1 MVAGGGLAGAAAAV
15 GLAQAGLAVTLIE
28 RETQP
33 VDKICGEFLSTE
45 AQEYLSRLGLDVTR
59 LSGAAISRL
68 RLVRGAKTVQADLPF
83 SAIGLSRRKLDE
95 ALLRHAQD
103 AGVQVLRGHSVRR
116 ISIKDKIALEIEG
129 LGTATPDI
137 LMLATGKHELRGIK
151 REFSPT
157 IMANDPSAHPRPVMA
172 ALDAAIHALP
182 FKSRRRHDSQPRL
195 PGVSPSDNKKNLIGF
210 KMYFRLRAAARAS
223 LQDHIEL
230 IFFPGGY
237 AGLQMIENGIANL
250 CLLVD
255 RDRYR
260 LCGGNWENLLAYLKT
275 SSAVLA
281 DQLTEAEPLLAQPLT
296 IYQVPYGFIHQPRAG
311 DPPGLFRLGDQAC
324 VIHSFTGDGM
334 SIALHSAML
343 AVRAVLEGKDGNSF
357 HRQLAA
363 DVRGQ
368 MKRADAI
375 YTLMNNPATQAAS
388 FKISCFWPGS
398 LKIAARLTRV
408 PVQARQE
415 GKDLHS

>member
-1 MVAGGGLAGAAAAV
+1 MVAGGGLAGSAAAL
-15 GLAQAGLAVTLIE
+15 GLAQAGLGVKLIE

-33 VDKICGEFLSTE
+33 ADKICGEFLSAE
-45 AQEYLSRLGLDVTR
+45 AKDYLSRLGLDVTR
-59 LSGAAISRL
+59 LGGARISRL
-68 RLVRGAKTVQADLPF
+68 RLVRGADTVQADLPF
-83 SAIGLSRRKLDE
+83 PAIGLSRRKLDE
-95 ALLRHAQD
+95 ALLRHAQN

-116 ISIKDKIALEIEG
+116 ISLNDKIALEIEG
-129 LGTATPDI
+129 LGVATPDI

-151 REFSPT
+151 REFSP
-157 IMANDPSAHPRPVMA
+157 P
-172 ALDAAIHALP
+172 
-182 FKSRRRHDSQPRL
+182 
-195 PGVSPSDNKKNLIGF
+195 DNQKNLIGF
-210 KMYFRLRAAARAS
+210 KMYFRLRATARAS

-260 LCGGNWENLLAYLKT
+260 LCGGSWENLLAYLKT

-281 DQLTEAEPLLAQPLT
+281 DQLTEAKPLLAQPLT

-311 DPPGLFRLGDQAC
+311 DPGGLFRLGDQAC

-343 AVRAVLEGKDGNSF
+343 AVRTVLEGKDGRSF

-363 DVRGQ
+363 DLRGQ

-375 YTLMNNPATQAAS
+375 YALMNNPATQAAS
-388 FKISCFWPGS
+388 FKISRFWPAS

-408 PVQARQE
+408 PVKARHESKNLQ
-415 GKDLHS
+415 S

>member
-28 RETQP
+28 REAQP
-33 VDKICGEFLSTE
+33 VDKICGEFLSAE
-45 AQEYLSRLGLDVTR
+45 AEVYLSRLGLDVTR
-59 LSGAAISRL
+59 LGGAPISRL
-68 RLVRGAKTVQADLPF
+68 RLVRGAETVQADLPF
-83 SAIGLSRRKLDE
+83 AAIGLSRRKLDE

-116 ISIKDKIALEIEG
+116 VSLQDKIVLEIDG
-129 LGTATPDI
+129 LGVAEPDI
-137 LMLATGKHELRGIK
+137 LMLATGKHALRGIK
-151 REFSPT
+151 RELRTP
-157 IMANDPSAHPRPVMA
+157 
-172 ALDAAIHALP
+172 
-182 FKSRRRHDSQPRL
+182 
-195 PGVSPSDNKKNLIGF
+195 DNQRNLIGF

-223 LQDHIEL
+223 LQEHIEL
-230 IFFPGGY
+230 IFFSGGY
-237 AGLQMIENGIANL
+237 AGLQMIEDDIANL

-260 LCGGNWENLLAYLKT
+260 LCGGSWVNLLIYLQA

-281 DQLTEAEPLLAQPLT
+281 DQLAEAEPLLAQPLT
-296 IYQVPYGFIHQPRAG
+296 IYQVPYGFIHQPRAS
-311 DPPGLFRLGDQAC
+311 DPAGLFRLGDQAC

-343 AVRAVLEGKDGNSF
+343 SVRSVLAGKDGNSF

-368 MKRADAI
+368 MKRADAL
-375 YTLMNNPATQAAS
+375 YALMNNPAMQAAS
-388 FKISCFWPGS
+388 FKISRFWPGS

-408 PVQARQE
+408 PVQAR
-415 GKDLHS
+415 LA

>member
-1 MVAGGGLAGAAAAV
+1 
-15 GLAQAGLAVTLIE
+15 
-28 RETQP
+28 
-33 VDKICGEFLSTE
+33 
-45 AQEYLSRLGLDVTR
+45 
-59 LSGAAISRL
+59 
-68 RLVRGAKTVQADLPF
+68 LPF
-83 SAIGLSRRKLDE
+83 SAIGVSRRKLDE

-103 AGVQVLRGHSVRR
+103 AGVQVLRGHAVRR
-116 ISIKDKIALEIEG
+116 ISITDKIALEIEG
-129 LGTATPDI
+129 LGDATPDI
-137 LMLATGKHELRGIK
+137 LMLATGKHELRGLK
-151 REFSPT
+151 REFSPP
-157 IMANDPSAHPRPVMA
+157 AN
-172 ALDAAIHALP
+172 
-182 FKSRRRHDSQPRL
+182 Q
-195 PGVSPSDNKKNLIGF
+195 KNLIGF

-230 IFFPGGY
+230 IFLPGGY

-250 CLLVD
+250 CLLID

-260 LCGGNWENLLAYLKT
+260 LCGGSWENLLAYLKT

-296 IYQVPYGFIHQPRAG
+296 IYQVPYGFIHQPRAS
-311 DPPGLFRLGDQAC
+311 DPAGLFRLGDQAC

-343 AVRAVLEGKDGNSF
+343 AVRAVLDGKNADSF

-363 DVRGQ
+363 NVRGQ

-375 YTLMNNPATQAAS
+375 YALMNNPAAQAAS
-388 FKISCFWPGS
+388 FKISRFWPAS

-408 PVQARQE
+408 PVQARHERGHLQ
-415 GKDLHS
+415 S

>member
-1 MVAGGGLAGAAAAV
+1 MTATALRASGAIYVAGGGLAGAAAAV
-15 GLAQAGLAVTLIE
+15 GLAQAGLAVKLIE

-45 AQEYLSRLGLDVTR
+45 AQDYLSRIGLDVTR
-59 LSGAAISRL
+59 LGGARISRL
-68 RLVRGAKTVQADLPF
+68 RLIRGAETVQADLPF
-83 SAIGLSRRKLDE
+83 SAIGLSRRKLDK

-103 AGVQVLRGHSVRR
+103 SGVQVLRGHSVRR
-116 ISIKDKIALEIEG
+116 ISITDKIALEIEG
-129 LGTATPDI
+129 LGIAEPDT
-137 LMLATGKHELRGIK
+137 LMLATGKHELRGLK

-157 IMANDPSAHPRPVMA
+157 AHQR
-172 ALDAAIHALP
+172 
-182 FKSRRRHDSQPRL
+182 
-195 PGVSPSDNKKNLIGF
+195 NLIGF
-210 KMYFRLRAAARAS
+210 KMYFRLRAAALAS
-223 LQDHIEL
+223 LQEHIEL

-275 SSAVLA
+275 SSAILA
-281 DQLTEAEPLLAQPLT
+281 DQLAEAEPLLAQPLT
-296 IYQVPYGFIHQPRAG
+296 IYQVPYGYIHQPRAG

-343 AVRAVLEGKDGNSF
+343 AVRAVLDGKDGNSF
-357 HRQLAA
+357 HRQLAT

-368 MKRADAI
+368 MKRADAL
-375 YTLMNNPATQAAS
+375 YALMNNPATQAGL
-388 FKISCFWPGS
+388 FKMSRFWPGS

-408 PVQARQE
+408 PVQARLE
-415 GKDLHS
+415 MATALL